1 MSKKGSNFKKKV
13 ARHLRLW
20 IKNPVTWFWLFIII
34 LLCIITAINFR
45 TETEAGI
52 ETPWDSIWFTIITSV
67 AGYYE
72 YSPATVPGRIAS
84 ILLLI
89 FGMLLVSAVTGK
101 LASYFMDI
109 QLKKEKGLIPMK
121 NLKGHFLLCGWRSG
135 FEKILDNIINTNP
148 EITPDLI
155 VLINDAPAEKM
166 EDLMEI
172 SRFKGLHYV
181 SGDFADE
188 NILKRA
194 GIDNA
199 ERALII
205 SDHSKNYSDLEIDS
219 RTVLA
224 VISMS
229 SMNPGMYIAAELID
243 SKFEKHLKMAHCDEI
258 ILTTDY
264 EHNLLASASGGM
276 GYSNVMRA
284 LISDDATSGILIEDI
299 PESFVGK
306 TYGEFKVSLSSPQ
319 VIIGLLLNTGNFHQR
334 RRDALREAQKNPDI
348 KKIVDNLQKV
358 KTLQSNEPVL
368 TPPENFI
375 ITPSAKA
382 IFVKG
387 KTVEVSE

>member
-1 MSKKGSNFKKKV
+1 MSLRWSKIKKKII
-13 ARHLRLW
+13 RNIRYTL
-20 IKNPVTWFWLFIII
+20 KNPLTWFWVFISA
-34 LLCIITAINFR
+34 LLCSITFINFR

-52 ETPWDSIWFTIITSV
+52 ETLWDSVWFTIVTTI

-72 YSPATVPGRIAS
+72 YSPVTLPGRIAS
-84 ILLLI
+84 LLLLV
-89 FGMLLVSAVTGK
+89 FGMLVLSMITGK

-109 QLKKEKGLIPMK
+109 QMKKEKGLMPLK

-155 VLINDAPAEKM
+155 VLINDAPSEKV
-166 EDLMEI
+166 ENLLDLE
-172 SRFKGLHYV
+172 RFKEIHYV

-188 NILKRA
+188 NVLKRA
-194 GIDNA
+194 NIQTA

-205 SDHSKNYSDLEIDS
+205 SDHSKEYSDLEIDS

-229 SMNPGMYIAAELID
+229 NITPGMYIAAELID
-243 SKFEKHLKMAHCDEI
+243 SKFEKHLRMAHCDEI

-284 LISDDATSGILIEDI
+284 LISDDADSGILIEDI
-299 PESFVGK
+299 PSQFFGK
-306 TYGEFKVSLSSPQ
+306 SYSEYRKSLSYPK
-319 VIIGLLLNTGNFHQR
+319 ILIGLLLNTGNFHQR
-334 RRDALREAQKNPDI
+334 RKDALREAQRNPDI
-348 KKIVDNLQKV
+348 KTVVGNLNKV
-358 KTLQSNEPVL
+358 KTLKSNQPVL
-368 TPPENFI
+368 TPPDDYI
-375 ITPSAKA
+375 IMRNTKA
-382 IFVKG
+382 IFVRG
-387 KTVEVSE
+387 KPLEM